1 LLWLQE
7 KYTLVSHS
15 PLLYPAPSFRGAVVY
30 VHSPSDSV
38 PVDYAG
44 LTPDTLLDAV
54 EQCGWRTS
62 GRFLA
67 LNSYENR
74 VYQIGLDE
82 GPPII
87 AKFYRPGRWSSES
100 ILEEHALAL
109 ELAEEEIPVVAPLL
123 YNDTTLQV
131 WHGYRYALYPR
142 QGGRWPEL
150 HLRDDRL
157 WMGRMIG
164 RLHAVGAT
172 RPFRHRPALDIDS
185 FGHQSCRFLLEQGFI
200 PPHLEAAYH
209 SLTDDLLRQI
219 GARYADA
226 GPVRRIRLHGDC
238 HPGNILWTEQGPHF
252 VDLDDCR
259 TGPAI
264 QDLWM
269 LVSGEREEM
278 QRQLGDLLEGY
289 LRFHDFNYLELQLI
303 EPLRTLRMLHYA
315 AWLARRREDPA
326 FIQAFPWFNTTR
338 YWEDHVLAL
347 REQAALLD
355 EPALA
360 V

>member
-1 LLWLQE
+1 LSAISRWINLPDHHAEPAITVQHP
-7 KYTLVSHS
+7 SH
-15 PLLYPAPSFRGAVVY
+15 PAPA
-30 VHSPSDSV
+30 
-38 PVDYAG
+38 DYAG

-54 EQCGWRTS
+54 DQCGYRTS
-62 GRFLA
+62 GQFLA

-74 VYQIGLDE
+74 VYQIGIED

-87 AKFYRPGRWSSES
+87 AKYYRPGRWSNAA

-109 ELAEEEIPVVAPLL
+109 ELAAQEIPVVAPLIF
-123 YNDTTLQV
+123 NATTLHV

-150 HLRDDRL
+150 NRRDERM
-157 WMGRMIG
+157 WMGRFLA
-164 RLHAVGAT
+164 RLHAVGSA

-185 FGHQSCRFLLEQGFI
+185 FGRQSCRFLLEQGFI
-200 PPHLEAAYH
+200 PPHLETAYRTL
-209 SLTDDLLRQI
+209 SEDLLRQI
-219 GARYADA
+219 GAGFAGA
-226 GPVRRIRLHGDC
+226 GPVRQIRLHGDC

-259 TGPAI
+259 SGPAI

-269 LVSGEREEM
+269 LISGERQEM
-278 QRQLGDLLEGY
+278 QTQLADILEGY
-289 LRFHDFNYLELQLI
+289 AQFHDFNHLELRLI
-303 EPLRTLRMLHYA
+303 EPLRTLRMIHYA
-315 AWLARRREDPA
+315 AWLARRRDDPA
-326 FIQAFPWFNTTR
+326 FLQAFPWFYTTR

-355 EPALA
+355 EPALS

>member
-1 LLWLQE
+1 
-7 KYTLVSHS
+7 VH
-15 PLLYPAPSFRGAVVY
+15 PPAHPK
-30 VHSPSDSV
+30 

-54 EQCGWRTS
+54 EQCGWHTS
-62 GRFLA
+62 GRLLA

-87 AKFYRPGRWSSES
+87 AKFYRPGRWSSEA
-100 ILEEHALAL
+100 ILEEHSLAL
-109 ELAEEEIPVVAPLL
+109 ELAEQEIPVVAPLL
-123 YNDTTLQV
+123 CNDTTLQV
-131 WHGYRYALYPR
+131 WQGYRYALYPR

-150 HLRDDRL
+150 NLRDDRL

-164 RLHAVGAT
+164 RLHAVGVT
-172 RPFRHRPALDIDS
+172 RPFRYRPVLDIDG
-185 FGHQSCRFLLEQGFI
+185 FGHQSCRFLIEQGFI
-200 PPHLEAAYH
+200 PPHIEAAYR
-209 SLTDDLLRQI
+209 SLTADLLRQI
-219 GARYADA
+219 EDRFAVA

-238 HPGNILWTEQGPHF
+238 HRGNILWTEQGPHF

-269 LVSGEREEM
+269 LLSGEREEM
-278 QRQLGDLLEGY
+278 RQQLGDLLEGY

-338 YWEDHVLAL
+338 YWEDHVLTL
-347 REQAALLD
+347 REQSALID

>member
-1 LLWLQE
+1 MH
-7 KYTLVSHS
+7 TPSAPV
-15 PLLYPAPSFRGAVVY
+15 PL
-30 VHSPSDSV
+30 
-38 PVDYAG
+38 DYAS

-54 EQCGWRTS
+54 EQCGWRTN

-82 GPPII
+82 GQPII
-87 AKFYRPGRWSSES
+87 AKFYRPGRWTSEA

-109 ELAEEEIPVVAPLL
+109 ELAEQEIPVVAPLSC
-123 YNDTTLQV
+123 NDATLHV
-131 WHGYRYALYPR
+131 WSGYRYALYPR

-150 HLRDDRL
+150 DRRDDRL

-164 RLHAVGAT
+164 RLHAVGST

-185 FGHQSCRFLLEQGFI
+185 FGRRSCRYLLEQGFI
-200 PPHLEAAYH
+200 PPHLETAYR
-209 SLTDDLLRQI
+209 SLTNDLLRQI
-219 GARYADA
+219 GDRFDA
-226 GPVRRIRLHGDC
+226 AGAVRRIRLHGDC

-269 LVSGEREEM
+269 LVSGTREEM
-278 QRQLGDLLEGY
+278 QRQIGDLLEGY
-289 LRFHDFNYLELQLI
+289 TRFYEFTPLELLLI

-315 AWLARRREDPA
+315 AWLARRWEDPA
-326 FIQAFPWFNTTR
+326 FVQAFPWFNTTR

-355 EPALA
+355 EPVLS